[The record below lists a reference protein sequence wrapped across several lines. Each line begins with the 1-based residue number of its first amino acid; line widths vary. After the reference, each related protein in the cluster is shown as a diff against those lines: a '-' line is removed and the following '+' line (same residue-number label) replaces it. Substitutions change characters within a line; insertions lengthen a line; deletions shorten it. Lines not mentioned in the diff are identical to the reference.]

1 LGYVLHMLLYFSF
14 ILITSCLYVSEI
26 AGRVIHLVKIMSTI
40 FFCTEEVV
48 KYFTDFS
55 GRRVVLKIL
64 EARGVKI
71 SFCEIERMY
80 SRAIFDDLET

>member
-1 LGYVLHMLLYFSF
+1 VLHLLLYFSF

-26 AGRVIHLVKIMSTI
+26 AGRVIHLVRIMSTV

-55 GRRVVLKIL
+55 GRHVILKIL
-64 EARGVKI
+64 NSEGVKI
-71 SFCEIERMY
+71 QFCEIGRPY
-80 SRAIFDDLET
+80 SRAIIDDLET